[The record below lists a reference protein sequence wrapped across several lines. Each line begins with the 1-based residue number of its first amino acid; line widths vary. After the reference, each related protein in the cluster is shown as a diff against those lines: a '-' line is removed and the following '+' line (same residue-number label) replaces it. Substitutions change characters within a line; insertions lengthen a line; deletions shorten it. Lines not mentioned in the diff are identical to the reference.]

1 MVTKCLIKHKHGR
14 NCIVEVRC
22 TTVMY
27 YKHLELSI
35 IKKYITLST
44 KVKLMSKKNNKI
56 T

>member
-14 NCIVEVRC
+14 NCIVEVQ
-22 TTVMY
+22 VMY

-44 KVKLMSKKNNKI
+44 KVELMSKKK
-56 T
+56 